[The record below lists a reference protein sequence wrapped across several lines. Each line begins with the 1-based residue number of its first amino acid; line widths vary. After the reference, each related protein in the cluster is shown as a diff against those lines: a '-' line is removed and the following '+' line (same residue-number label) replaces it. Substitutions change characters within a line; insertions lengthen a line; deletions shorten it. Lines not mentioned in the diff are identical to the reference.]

1 MIGQNL
7 TYQVGVLRYPSTT
20 PPASNVSTVAA
31 AVTVPIVALAIIA
44 VLVIVGV
51 LVLIHRR
58 KQRKVYVV
66 LRDLMHTY
74 FRWAVGE
81 PFIACD
87 LFCLFMC
94 L

>member
-7 TYQVGVLRYPSTT
+7 TYQVGVLRYPSTA

-31 AVTVPIVALAIIA
+31 AVTVPIVALAIIG

-51 LVLIHRR
+51 FVFVHRK
-58 KQRKVYVV
+58 KQRKEYVV

-81 PFIACD
+81 PCIACD